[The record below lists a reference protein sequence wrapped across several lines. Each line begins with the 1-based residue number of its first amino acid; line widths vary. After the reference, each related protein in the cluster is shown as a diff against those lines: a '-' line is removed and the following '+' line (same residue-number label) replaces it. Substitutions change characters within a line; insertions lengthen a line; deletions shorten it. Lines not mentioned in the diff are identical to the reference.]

1 MHTVKPVSLEMEL
14 DFHERLLNSV
24 GKSIASTKKRL
35 HDAEL
40 ILNLRPPDHEEA
52 EIQEWNV
59 KVSQLIDRRGPLQ
72 FPTLSNIQR
81 EYEKKAFIKS
91 IRSGRQKI
99 ESDEKF
105 NQRMSRRLAKEAE
118 MIKKKVLGDSASF
131 GKKVTGSALRTIDGY
146 DGTYAINSD
155 SCSYLF
161 HSKTPA
167 ILLLSHR
174 AKHNV

>member
-1 MHTVKPVSLEMEL
+1 MDNMNTVKPVSLEMEL
-14 DFHERLLNSV
+14 DFHERLLHTV

-59 KVSQLIDRRGPLQ
+59 KVSQLIDKRGPLE
-72 FPTLSNIQR
+72 FPTLYKVR
-81 EYEKKAFIKS
+81 KEYESKALIKS
-91 IRSGRQKI
+91 IRNGRQRI

-118 MIKKKVLGDSASF
+118 MIKKKVLSESASF
-131 GKKVTGSALRTIDGY
+131 GKKITGGTIRTIEDYQGKMVLNN
-146 DGTYAINSD
+146 INTKS
-155 SCSYLF
+155 
-161 HSKTPA
+161 
-167 ILLLSHR
+167 
-174 AKHNV
+174 